1 MAFQDSLQAMNDSIN
16 SFFNFIAGKLSNFK
30 NLSLG
35 EQIAYPCVGLGLLLI
50 VTSIILFV
58 VGSMFAPI
66 GS

>member
-35 EQIAYPCVGLGLLLI
+35 EQIAYPCVGLGLILI
-50 VTSIILFV
+50 VVSLVMFILF
-58 VGSMFAPI
+58 
-66 GS
+66 